1 VTPWQWA
8 GIWSLSGVV
17 LLDKWAVGELGFS
30 QPIVACPL
38 LGWAMGI
45 PEAGLALGA
54 ALQLVWVAA
63 LPLGKSRPL
72 DYQGAGVGAVLGYK
86 ALTLAV
92 PNAGEGK
99 LMFAALVV
107 AVAGGVLGEFLDS
120 IHKRLNNRIFE
131 SGVSAATPSGMV
143 GAHLSGVLTA
153 WVRGAVLAALLTGL
167 ALAAARL
174 VPVLPAFSRAE
185 VLGVT
190 LAVGLGG
197 TVRMFVNLR
206 RVPWFAAGGAAAG
219 AVWLIVGR

>member
-1 VTPWQWA
+1 MTPWQLA
-8 GIWSLSGVV
+8 GIWALCGMV

-72 DYQGAGVGAVLGYK
+72 DYQGAGVGAVLGYRV
-86 ALTLAV
+86 LTLAV

-99 LMFAALVV
+99 LMFVALVV
-107 AVAGGVLGEFLDS
+107 AVVGGVLGEFLDS
-120 IHKRLNNRIFE
+120 IHKRLNNSIFE
-131 SGVSAATPSGMV
+131 AGVRAATPSGLV
-143 GAHLSGVLTA
+143 GAHLSGVLTS
-153 WVRGAVLAALLTGL
+153 WMRGVVLAALLTGI
-167 ALAAARL
+167 AFAAARL

-197 TVRMFVNLR
+197 AVRMFVNLR
-206 RVPWFAAGGAAAG
+206 RVPWFAAGGAVGAALWML
-219 AVWLIVGR
+219 VSR